1 MAELAAGF
9 MVTPS
14 VRLARP
20 LGAGGMGSVWVA
32 DHLALRT
39 QVVVKFM
46 SDELSDDKASI
57 ARFSREAAAAASVK
71 SPHVVQIFDH
81 GVGELGPFIV
91 MELLEGEDLAH
102 RLARQ
107 PRLPPTLVAFIV
119 AQTCKALSRA
129 HGVGIVHRDIKPENI
144 FLCGKDDSEIFVKLL
159 DFGIAKGINTRMSS
173 ATKTNVVM
181 GSPYY
186 MSPESLVSAKNAD
199 HRADLWSLGV
209 VAYQALAGKR
219 PFDAET
225 FPGLAIAIHGGE
237 MIPPSQINTDLPAS
251 VDAWWFKACARNRH
265 ERYNSAKELADSLYL
280 ALGSSL
286 PGYESGGGYVDA
298 TGGFHMQSSAMPT
311 GAPSTA
317 SKLSDSKP
325 GMQSNAQSSPGLPSA
340 ASASGTDAPLE
351 SGTFPPE
358 EGAARPKKSGLPVA
372 LIALGAVVVLGGIG
386 GAVYAFRGSGD
397 GDSKP
402 ASSKKS
408 EPEPTSTK
416 KKKPEA
422 EDPTPEPTASA
433 EPTATAEPSASAPPT
448 ATASA
453 TATATA
459 TATSKTTATV
469 ATAVGTIKKPIPS
482 ASATAT
488 TVKTAVPTATVK
500 KPGYDDDIK

>member
-107 PRLPPTLVAFIV
+107 PVLPPNLVAFIIS
-119 AQTCKALSRA
+119 QTCKALSRA

-144 FLCGKDDSEIFVKLL
+144 FLSGKDDSEIFVKLL
-159 DFGIAKGINTRMSS
+159 DFGIAKGINSRMSS

-186 MSPESLVSAKNAD
+186 MSPEALVSAKTSD
-199 HRADLWSLGV
+199 HRSDLWSLGV
-209 VAYQALAGKR
+209 VAYQALTGRR
-219 PFDAET
+219 PFEAET

-237 MIPPSQINTDLPAS
+237 MIPPTKVNPALPPA
-251 VDAWWFKACARNRH
+251 VDAWWFKACARNRE
-265 ERYNSAKELADSLYL
+265 ERYNSAKELGDSLYL
-280 ALGSSL
+280 ALGTSFPS
-286 PGYESGGGYVDA
+286 YESGGGYVDA
-298 TGGFHMQSSAMPT
+298 GGGFHAVVQPPP
-311 GAPSTA
+311 APLPLPKSVPPPGHDTLPGVQA
-317 SKLSDSKP
+317 S
-325 GMQSNAQSSPGLPSA
+325 
-340 ASASGTDAPLE
+340 TDAPVE
-351 SGTFPPE
+351 SRTFPPE
-358 EGAARPKKSGLPVA
+358 QSAKVPLKKGAPIALFAVLGLLAFAGGGAAFYFLRMRDD
-372 LIALGAVVVLGGIG
+372 G
-386 GAVYAFRGSGD
+386 GAT
-397 GDSKP
+397 KTTP
-402 ASSKKS
+402 AKTS
-408 EPEPTSTK
+408 EPEPTTSASAPTK
-416 KKKPEA
+416 KH
-422 EDPTPEPTASA
+422 PEPTQTAEPPPPETTSVASTSATASA
-433 EPTATAEPSASAPPT
+433 KPSTSTLVVAPLGSGLHKLKPVPSASASV
-448 ATASA
+448 TAS
-453 TATATA
+453 TA
-459 TATSKTTATV
+459 
-469 ATAVGTIKKPIPS
+469 P
-482 ASATAT
+482 
-488 TVKTAVPTATVK
+488 VKTAVPTTTVK
-500 KPGYDDDIK
+500 PPGYDEDIK